1 MAMGSCGTSGGMAG
15 RRHAAMLGIGTANP
29 TGVLVPQDVFAENL
43 FRVTNSDHLPE
54 LKEKLRRI
62 CEKSGIERRHF
73 HLTEETLAA
82 HPELFDR
89 ELPSLDTRVDMT
101 ADAVPKL
108 AQCAAAKAIAEWG
121 RPTADI
127 THLVFST
134 YSACQAPTADL
145 RLATL
150 LGLRPT
156 VSRTMLSLHGCYGGG
171 RALSL
176 AKELAENNRGARVL
190 VACSEMTLVC
200 FGAPDG
206 GNIVGHAL
214 FGDGAGAVVVGAGP
228 FLDGERRPIFE
239 MVSATQ
245 TTIPRTEHALGMRVS
260 GGGVDFHLAIQ
271 VPTLVG
277 QNVEQCLLDAFR
289 SAIVDDDDGGAAP
302 PPSPCSGNGNGR
314 WNDLFWAVHPGG
326 RPILDNINKV
336 LMLEPE
342 KLAASRHVLREYGN
356 MSGATIV
363 FVLDELR
370 RGRSPLPEWG
380 ALLAFGPGIT
390 IEAMVLR
397 CPR

>member
-1 MAMGSCGTSGGMAG
+1 MGSCGTSGGMAG

-108 AQCAAAKAIAEWG
+108 AQ
-121 RPTADI
+121 
-127 THLVFST
+127 
-134 YSACQAPTADL
+134 
-145 RLATL
+145 
-150 LGLRPT
+150 
-156 VSRTMLSLHGCYGGG
+156 
-171 RALSL
+171 
-176 AKELAENNRGARVL
+176 
-190 VACSEMTLVC
+190 
-200 FGAPDG
+200 
-206 GNIVGHAL
+206 
-214 FGDGAGAVVVGAGP
+214 
-228 FLDGERRPIFE
+228 
-239 MVSATQ
+239 
-245 TTIPRTEHALGMRVS
+245 TEHALGMRVS

>member
-1 MAMGSCGTSGGMAG
+1 
-15 RRHAAMLGIGTANP
+15 
-29 TGVLVPQDVFAENL
+29 
-43 FRVTNSDHLPE
+43 
-54 LKEKLRRI
+54 
-62 CEKSGIERRHF
+62 
-73 HLTEETLAA
+73 
-82 HPELFDR
+82 
-89 ELPSLDTRVDMT
+89 MT
-101 ADAVPKL
+101 VDAVPKL

-121 RPTADI
+121 RPAADI

-145 RLATL
+145 RLAAL
-150 LGLRPT
+150 LGLRPM

-228 FLDGERRPIFE
+228 FLDGEQGPIFE

-260 GGGVDFHLAIQ
+260 GGGIDFHLAIQ

-277 QNVEQCLLDAFR
+277 QSVEPCLLDAFHGI
-289 SAIVDDDDGGAAP
+289 IVDDDDAP
-302 PPSPCSGNGNGR
+302 PPCSGNGNGNGR

-326 RPILDNINKV
+326 RPILDNIDKV